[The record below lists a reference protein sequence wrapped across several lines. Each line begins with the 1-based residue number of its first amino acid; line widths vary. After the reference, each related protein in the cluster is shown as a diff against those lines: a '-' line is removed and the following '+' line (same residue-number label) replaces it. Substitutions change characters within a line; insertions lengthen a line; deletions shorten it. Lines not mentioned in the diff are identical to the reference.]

1 MNGRRGQGRV
11 LRKEVY
17 VFYGTKAE
25 EKDLATLLALG
36 SLRGLG
42 LGSLGGSN
50 LLALSALGRSGGS
63 LLLEV
68 LLLLLPFLDLLEGS
82 LLSGS
87 TDLRPLSA
95 LLLDLVEGGTDN
107 VPLHLHDLP
116 GLLLLDLGG
125 GTLLVDAH

>member
-1 MNGRRGQGRV
+1 MGEEEDKDFV

-17 VFYGTKAE
+17 VFYGTRAE

-50 LLALSALGRSGGS
+50 LLALSTLGRSGGS

-68 LLLLLPFLDLLEGS
+68 LLLLLPFLDL
-82 LLSGS
+82 
-87 TDLRPLSA
+87 P
-95 LLLDLVEGGTDN
+95 VY
-107 VPLHLHDLP
+107 
-116 GLLLLDLGG
+116 GG
-125 GTLLVDAH
+125 GRINV